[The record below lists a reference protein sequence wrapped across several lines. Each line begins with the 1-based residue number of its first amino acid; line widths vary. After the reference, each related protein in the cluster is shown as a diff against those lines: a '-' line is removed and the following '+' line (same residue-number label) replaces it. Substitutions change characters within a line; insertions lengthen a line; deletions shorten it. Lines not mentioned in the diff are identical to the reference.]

1 MEIRLLNALSLYL
14 KLLVERLHLELSM
27 KKVYVLAIAA
37 ILVCGCLNS
46 AFAQQKKRVIQLS
59 GVILEEDSV
68 SGRPIPGVHVY
79 VPKAGR
85 GTTSNGMGFFSMPV
99 LVNDEIIISA
109 VGYNHQYFTVPAS
122 SKEYETIVVTL
133 TQDTTFLP
141 EVTIMSF
148 PTEEV
153 FKQAVLALNVPMDNG
168 VDGRNFQEELMALML
183 KTQPMDGYSNQ
194 RYYLDQWAQSAN
206 NKFQPVT
213 NPFLNPFNWAKF
225 FSQMKKDKK
234 KK

>member
-37 ILVCGCLNS
+37 MLVCGGLNS
-46 AFAQQKKRVIQLS
+46 VFAQQKKRVIQLS
-59 GVILEEDSV
+59 GVMLEEDSV

-109 VGYNHQYFTVPAS
+109 VGYNRQYFTVPTN

-168 VDGRNFQEELMALML
+168 IDGRNFQEELMALML
-183 KTQPMDGYSNQ
+183 KTTPMDGYSNQ

-206 NKFQPVT
+206 NRFQPVT

-225 FSQMKKDKK
+225 FSQLKKDKK